1 MGPCFSVYA
10 STLCAYQPHSG
21 PDMLAY
27 LYVIASAH
35 EEFQF
40 AACMAYE
47 VAFRKKAANFRRSSW
62 GHIDPQIYSKAFT
75 GTTKV
80 IIGVHCSL
88 CLSTSHSNSECPLY
102 SSGPAKRHRPT
113 WLAPKAWSSS
123 TMEKRSASTLIEA
136 DGPGRT
142 ALVPMPAPSAAVEEH
157 TQLHNAH
164 SSVPPRGKGYKH
176 PYREACIHT
185 TMYNTST
192 DNIHVSQPC
201 TDMPPHTYSASRLTM
216 LVHNAPPLLPSVV
229 TPVNVQALS
238 VLLTYHPDKEFSYAW
253 FSLWVLYWL
262 CRSTHH

>member
-1 MGPCFSVYA
+1 
-10 STLCAYQPHSG
+10 
-21 PDMLAY
+21 MLAY
-27 LYVIASAH
+27 LYVTASAH

-40 AACMAYE
+40 AVCMAYD

-75 GTTKV
+75 STTKV
-80 IIGVHCSL
+80 IIGVHWSL
-88 CLSTSHSNSECPLY
+88 CLSTSYSNSECPSY
-102 SSGPAKRHRPT
+102 SSGPAKRHRLT

-136 DGPGRT
+136 DAPGRT
-142 ALVPMPAPSAAVEEH
+142 ALVPMPAPSAAVEH

-164 SSVPPRGKGYKH
+164 SSVPPRGKGDKH
-176 PYREACIHT
+176 PYRQACTHT
-185 TMYNTST
+185 TTYNTST

-201 TDMPPHTYSASRLTM
+201 TDTHQHTYIASRLTM

-229 TPVNVQALS
+229 TPVNVQVLS

-253 FSLWVLYWL
+253 FSLWVLHWL